1 MPKNHQ
7 GNAVQDFR
15 GFPVD
20 DFVSRGA
27 AGCAQDGHRWCAR
40 RTDYHGGWGQNLK
53 LECDPTGAE
62 YNFQVRNVHIGSSD
76 ANLKCLLVTH
86 EMRCDAHAGDAS
98 YRTNDDCRHCGD
110 AYYVSVDNPW
120 GYVCARRTD
129 YHGGWGLNLAFNC
142 NSLEDNVR
150 TKRDVHIGSSH
161 HNSKCVWGGSSNVI
175 CASYAGNSGYR
186 RNNDPYGD
194 SFEISTSGGN
204 VCARRTDYSG
214 GWGLDLQI
222 SCIDG

>member
-1 MPKNHQ
+1 MKFWTRCSHLEF
-7 GNAVQDFR
+7 NAC
-15 GFPVD
+15 PE
-20 DFVSRGA
+20 
-27 AGCAQDGHRWCAR
+27 DGHRWCAR
-40 RTDYHGGWGQNLK
+40 RTDHGGGWGLNLQ
-53 LECDPTGAE
+53 LECDPTGGSFG
-62 YNFQVRNVHIGSSD
+62 FQVRNIHMGSSG
-76 ANLKCLLVTH
+76 ANMKCLLITH
-86 EMRCDAHAGDAS
+86 EMRCDAHTADSA

-110 AYYVSVDNPW
+110 SFYVSVDNPW

-129 YHGGWGLNLAFNC
+129 YHGGWGLNLWFNC
-142 NSLEDNVR
+142 NSIQDNVR
-150 TKRDVHIGSSH
+150 IKRDVHIGSSGS
-161 HNSKCVWGGSSNVI
+161 NTRCVWGGSSNII

-204 VCARRTDYSG
+204 VCARRTDYYG